1 MDLTE
6 AADLIRSRELRIR
19 PPITHAVAV
28 EDVRV
33 MGQQGRIVDRR
44 RQWRSAWA
52 LFGPQPVSD
61 AFKGKATGEV
71 LAKLVAKVRA
81 KRLGKVTPFRKKR
94 AA

>member
-71 LAKLVAKVRA
+71 LAALVAMVSA
-81 KRLGKVTPFRKKR
+81 KRERVVVQMRRRR
-94 AA
+94 A

>member
-81 KRLGKVTPFRKKR
+81 KRERVVVQMRRRR
-94 AA
+94 A

>member
-1 MDLTE
+1 MDLIE
-6 AADLIRSRELRIR
+6 AADLTRSRELRIR
-19 PPITHAVAV
+19 PPITHAVGV

-81 KRLGKVTPFRKKR
+81 KRERVVVQMRRRR
-94 AA
+94 A

>member
-19 PPITHAVAV
+19 PPITHAVGV

-71 LAKLVAKVRA
+71 LAKLVARVRA
-81 KRLGKVTPFRKKR
+81 KRERVVVQMRRRR
-94 AA
+94 A

>member
-1 MDLTE
+1 MDLIE
-6 AADLIRSRELRIR
+6 AADLTRSRELRIR
-19 PPITHAVAV
+19 PPITHAVGV

-71 LAKLVAKVRA
+71 LAKLVARVRA
-81 KRLGKVTPFRKKR
+81 KRERVVVQMRRRR
-94 AA
+94 A

>member
-1 MDLTE
+1 MSDYCQMAE
-6 AADLIRSRELRIR
+6 AVRASELRVR
-19 PPITHAVAV
+19 PPITHAVGV

-81 KRLGKVTPFRKKR
+81 KRERVVVQMRRRR
-94 AA
+94 A